1 MFTTTTSSC
10 FSGANV
16 VAAVGPSILNCN
28 FVDIKAEV
36 TVLVAAGVDF
46 IHLDVMDGNFV
57 DDITFGPAF
66 VRGLVA
72 AFPGVKF
79 EVHMMVARPMVLV
92 KAMAEA
98 GAVRYIFHYEVTK
111 ESRGGGGESGD
122 NHNNNSSS
130 SSVTELVEA
139 IHSFKMEASIA
150 LNPATPVETVLPFLP
165 QLDAVLVM
173 TVVPGLGGQKFIGDM
188 LQKVATIRGDFPRM
202 DIELDGGVCLEVIEA
217 AGAAGANRVVVG
229 TALLRSTSK
238 AEDVTIMRRALFSA
252 NFAS

>member
-1 MFTTTTSSC
+1 MSTTTTSSC
-10 FSGANV
+10 CSGANV

-36 TVLVAAGVDF
+36 AVLVAAGVDF

-72 AFPGVKF
+72 AFPSVKF

-111 ESRGGGGESGD
+111 EGRGGESGD
-122 NHNNNSSS
+122 NHNNNNS
-130 SSVTELVEA
+130 SSVTELVET

-217 AGAAGANRVVVG
+217 ANRAGANRVVVG
-229 TALLRSTSK
+229 TALLRSTTK
-238 AEDVTIMRRALFSA
+238 AEDVTTMRRALFSA
-252 NFAS
+252 NSAS

>member
-1 MFTTTTSSC
+1 M
-10 FSGANV
+10 
-16 VAAVGPSILNCN
+16 
-28 FVDIKAEV
+28 
-36 TVLVAAGVDF
+36 VAAGVNF

-111 ESRGGGGESGD
+111 EGRGGGEGGD
-122 NHNNNSSS
+122 SNNPNNSS

-188 LQKVATIRGDFPRM
+188 LQKVATIREGFPRM

-238 AEDVTIMRRALFSA
+238 AEDVTTMRRALFSA
-252 NFAS
+252 NSAS